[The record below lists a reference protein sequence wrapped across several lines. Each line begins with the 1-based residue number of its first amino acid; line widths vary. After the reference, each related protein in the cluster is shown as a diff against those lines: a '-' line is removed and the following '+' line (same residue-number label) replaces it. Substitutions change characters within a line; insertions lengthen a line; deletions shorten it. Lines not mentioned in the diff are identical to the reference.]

1 MIIGITGNSG
11 TGKTSICKKI
21 LQIRE
26 ENEITLIEADEIVKE
41 ISVPGHEYFNQIIN
55 IFGKEIILSNGNI
68 DRKKLAN
75 IVFSDNE
82 KRELLNQ
89 NTYKYVVDEIKKQ
102 VKQSKNKTVIIDA
115 PLLIESNLYKIC
127 DIVISVI
134 TDFEIKIERICKR
147 DNIDKNL
154 ARARLN
160 SQHKTEFYIKN
171 SDYIIINNNSN
182 IEKHAKDIVK
192 LIEDSHK

>member
-26 ENEITLIEADEIVKE
+26 ENEITLIDADEIVKE
-41 ISVPGHEYFNQIIN
+41 ISVPGHEYFNKIIN

-115 PLLIESNLYKIC
+115 PLLIESNLNKIC

-134 TDFEIKIERICKR
+134 ADYEIKIERI
-147 DNIDKNL
+147 
-154 ARARLN
+154 
-160 SQHKTEFYIKN
+160 
-171 SDYIIINNNSN
+171 
-182 IEKHAKDIVK
+182 
-192 LIEDSHK
+192 

>member
-26 ENEITLIEADEIVKE
+26 ENEITLIDADEIVKE

-115 PLLIESNLYKIC
+115 PLLIESNLNKIC

-134 TDFEIKIERICKR
+134 ADYEIKIERICKR
-147 DNIDKNL
+147 DNIDKNM
-154 ARARLN
+154 AQARLN
-160 SQHKTEFYIKN
+160 SQNKNEFYIKN

>member
-11 TGKTSICKKI
+11 TGKTSICKEVVKI
-21 LQIRE
+21 KGENQIA
-26 ENEITLIEADEIVKE
+26 LIDADKIVKE

-55 IFGKEIILSNGNI
+55 IFGKEITLSNGNI

-75 IVFSDNE
+75 IVFSDNK

-102 VKQSKNKTVIIDA
+102 IKENKNKTVIIDA
-115 PLLIESNLYKIC
+115 PLLIESNLNKIC

-134 TDFEIKIERICKR
+134 ADCEIKIERICKR
-147 DNIDKNL
+147 DNIDKNM
-154 ARARLN
+154 AQARLN
-160 SQHKTEFYIKN
+160 SQNQNEFYIKN
-171 SDYIIINNNSN
+171 SDYIIINNSN

-192 LIEDSHK
+192 LIEDSYK